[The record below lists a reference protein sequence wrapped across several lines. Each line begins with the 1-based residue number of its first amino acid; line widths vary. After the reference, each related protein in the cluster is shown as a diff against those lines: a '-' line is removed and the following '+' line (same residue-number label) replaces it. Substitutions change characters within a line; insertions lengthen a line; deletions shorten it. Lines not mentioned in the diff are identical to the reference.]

1 MHFILAGFG
10 FDEFPNGTNA
20 VVAVVSYTG
29 FDMEDAMILNK
40 GSYERGFGAG
50 FVYKNIVVDLK
61 DEGGGGAAAT
71 TGRYC
76 FDNSDE
82 ENPAGGSVGFDGL
95 PEVGT
100 WVEEGDALYSILD
113 KVTNVRRVGKH
124 KEHEGA
130 CVQLV
135 RLLNGAAGGVG
146 YSGVPSR

>member
-1 MHFILAGFG
+1 MIKCSTKFKSNQFNAFHPGRVRLRRVPQRNQSSIL
-10 FDEFPNGTNA
+10 D
-20 VVAVVSYTG
+20 
-29 FDMEDAMILNK
+29 K

>member
-1 MHFILAGFG
+1 MIKCSTKFKSNQFNAFHPGRVRLRRVPQRNQSSIL
-10 FDEFPNGTNA
+10 D
-20 VVAVVSYTG
+20 
-29 FDMEDAMILNK
+29 K

-100 WVEEGDALYSILD
+100 WVEEGDALYS
-113 KVTNVRRVGKH
+113 
-124 KEHEGA
+124 
-130 CVQLV
+130 
-135 RLLNGAAGGVG
+135 
-146 YSGVPSR
+146 